1 MNGISIGL
9 GLALMA
15 SGPAG
20 FWLSYSFAPSAAA
33 SVQAEA
39 ARSVVAASYAHA
51 ARPPAVQFHW
61 RAAPFMSWC
70 NCPGG
75 CVPPGGTCI
84 PSQEYRTDSSG
95 SLELLGDCATAPST
109 IGRIEVRG
117 NSVSFVGAAYEIGL
131 CTADC
136 CANCPDFDCYLG
148 GAIYVQDQ
156 RLLFDRPVWTAWF
169 NSDASDNGV
178 ASVPRADYALVPPNG
193 VVFRKFPF
201 TSQQSDFDASGTV
214 DGADL
219 SLLLNAWMRCIEGD
233 CNVFARFDLN
243 DDRQIDGADLAEIL
257 VAWGPVT

>member
-70 NCPGG
+70 NCAGG

-84 PSQEYRTDSSG
+84 PWQEYRIDSSG
-95 SLELLGDCATAPST
+95 SLEALGDCTTAPSA
-109 IGRIEVRG
+109 IGRIEVSS
-117 NSVSFVGAAYEIGL
+117 NSVRFVGAAYEIGL

-136 CANCPDFDCYLG
+136 CANCPGPDCFVG
-148 GAIYVQDQ
+148 GTIDVHHQ
-156 RLLFDRPVWTAWF
+156 RLLFDRPVWTAWINEQLDDF
-169 NSDASDNGV
+169 GL
-178 ASVPRADYALVPPNG
+178 ASVPRADYSLRPMNG
-193 VVFRKFPF
+193 NVFQQFPF
-201 TSQQSDFDASGTV
+201 TSQRSDFDATGTV

-219 SLLLNAWMRCIEGD
+219 GFLLDAWMRCVEGD

-243 DDRQIDGADLAEIL
+243 DDRQIDGADLGEFL
-257 VAWGPVT
+257 DAWGPVT